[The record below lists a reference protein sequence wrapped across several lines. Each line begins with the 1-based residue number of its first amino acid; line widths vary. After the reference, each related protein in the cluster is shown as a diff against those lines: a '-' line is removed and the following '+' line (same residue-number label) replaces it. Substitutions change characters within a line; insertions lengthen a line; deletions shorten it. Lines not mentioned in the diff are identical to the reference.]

1 MIIAVKEILGFS
13 LAILIFLVLFN
24 LLLEP
29 FFEQSMIYFPYRE
42 IEEDP
47 EVLGLKYEDVF
58 IKAEDGVTIHGW
70 FIQNKDSGR
79 VVLYFHG
86 NAGNISHRLPV
97 IDLLYRLPASIL
109 IIDYHGYGRSQG
121 RPSEKNLYLDAEAA
135 YDYLIAQKKYL
146 PSQIILM
153 GRSIGGVVAADLAC
167 RKEVGGVVMEGCFT
181 SAREMARDM
190 LFLFT
195 RPLVW
200 IRSDFNAL
208 EKVKVIEA
216 PKLFI
221 HSKEDE
227 MIPYRM
233 SVTLYEK
240 AAGPKKLLLHEK
252 GGHNDFVITPEY
264 VRHLKEIVSIPSP
277 QP

>member
-1 MIIAVKEILGFS
+1 MKEILGFS
-13 LAILIFLVLFN
+13 LAILFFLAVFN

-29 FFEQSMIYFPYRE
+29 FFERSMIYFPARE

-47 EVLGLKYEDVF
+47 EVLGIKYEDVF
-58 IKAEDGVTIHGW
+58 IKADDGATIHGW
-70 FIQNKDSGR
+70 FIENKDSDK

-97 IDLLYRLPASIL
+97 IDLLYRLPVSIL
-109 IIDYHGYGRSQG
+109 IIDYHGYGRSEG

-135 YDYLIAQKKYL
+135 YHYLVTKKKYL

-153 GRSIGGVVAADLAC
+153 GRSIGGVVAAHLASQ
-167 RKEVGGVVMEGCFT
+167 KEVGGVIMEGSFT

-195 RPLVW
+195 RPIVW

-208 EKVKVIEA
+208 EKVKAIEA

-221 HSKEDE
+221 HSKQDE

-233 SVTLYEK
+233 SVALYEE
-240 AAGPKKLLLHEK
+240 ASEPKKLLLHEK

-264 VRHLKEIVSIPSP
+264 VRHLMEIVSGK
-277 QP
+277 